1 MQLREPKLHKRIDNS
16 VPAKNSVIGEPE
28 DHFLSNY
35 KICFHFG
42 YPDDGDVLNAW
53 KVLIT
58 DSDLTK
64 CSNNEIIDA
73 VMSYETPNKLF
84 NDASFLT
91 KHGLKYSIIIYN
103 DSSIWKLENNLIA
116 VVDCNPSNGSAI
128 LSVSII
134 KQSDFQKRMVDLFGI
149 NRTNKPL
156 IYATTEF
163 EGFLSDI
170 SIPGCSREDITLF
183 PGDCDLAVY
192 NVQLNTICVV
202 EFKKHTMSGY
212 GSIEYQSFLKYFYRD
227 RKKYEQIAKITKKL
241 GNEYFYNIIYST
253 KPDELRKV
261 KIEKVSTNLRLLSSA
276 VYTFNSLDELDVI
289 FGNLMR

>member
-1 MQLREPKLHKRIDNS
+1 MHLREPRLHRRSDNS
-16 VPAKNSVIGEPE
+16 IPAKNSFIGEPE
-28 DHFLSNY
+28 DHFLSNN

-42 YPDDGDVLNAW
+42 YPDGGEVLNAW

-58 DSDLTK
+58 DDDL
-64 CSNNEIIDA
+64 SNCTPEEVADA
-73 VMSYETPNKLF
+73 VFSYETPNKLM
-84 NDASFLT
+84 NDASFLAV
-91 KHGLKYSIIIYN
+91 HGLAYSIVIYN
-103 DSSIWKLENNLIA
+103 DSSIWNLENNVICI
-116 VVDCNPSNGSAI
+116 VDCVPIDGTIQLN
-128 LSVSII
+128 VSFVN
-134 KQSDFQKRMVDLFGI
+134 QVDFQARMVELFGI

-163 EGFLSDI
+163 EGYLSDV
-170 SIPGCSREDITLF
+170 SVPGCPREDITLF

-192 NVQLNTICVV
+192 NAQLNTICVV

-212 GSIEYQSFLKYFYRD
+212 GSIEYQSFLKYFYKD
-227 RKKYEQIAKITKKL
+227 RKKYEQIAKITRKL
-241 GNEYFYNIIYST
+241 GNEFFYNIIYST